1 MDASGVSELAARR
14 GGLYSRQRAQTM
26 RPVPSPPASMEKPM
40 TDAIAGIISLATAL
54 GFLGVL
60 LYKVVS
66 VPLWAVVLL
75 GAAMMVASLLESL
88 RGNGN
93 A

>member
-14 GGLYSRQRAQTM
+14 GGLYSRQRAQTSGPCRY
-26 RPVPSPPASMEKPM
+26 RPRAWRDPM